1 MEIPNIGASS
11 ALIKLTQERI
21 RLDEKKLHRQ
31 AEMETGGMLGSK
43 DTCETLPS
51 RSPKPAFHGPIT
63 RFSSHAA

>member
-31 AEMETGGMLGSK
+31 AEMETGGMLGSN
-43 DTCETLPS
+43 
-51 RSPKPAFHGPIT
+51 
-63 RFSSHAA
+63 